1 MDSSDK
7 YGQKRVQLAEQVALD
22 LRPGGSTAVP
32 LRVVS
37 LFVLALAVAACAPA
51 APNARTQDG
60 DQAASSKQRSKA
72 IAIAVNEDV
81 SSIWD
86 AVTSGGGSGARE
98 LANVVNQ
105 HLVAITADGSPTPR
119 LLTELPSLDK
129 GTWTVQADGTMQM
142 TWRLRPNAI
151 WHDGTPFTADDLL
164 FSFAVNKD
172 PEVPNGNQEAVRL
185 IASMKA
191 IDDRTVSV
199 IWSEPYPFADR
210 LEHRELFPLPRH
222 LLERSYYDAR
232 DSFLLQAYFS
242 EDFVGLGPYRVTRWE
257 RGSHLDLAAFD
268 QFFLG
273 RPKIDT
279 IRVLFV
285 TDNNTMLANLK
296 SHTAQM
302 MLTLG
307 SAPKFDALMSLK
319 QDWEATGYGTLLT
332 DPIAYTFIEP
342 QKRNT
347 ASPSDLA
354 DPRVRQAMM
363 LGIDREA
370 LMQVHFGDQGVLAD
384 SWVHP
389 SFPQYPQVQSAATRY
404 QTDIRRAAS
413 LLEDAGWQRTSGGTI
428 EKNGQRFELT
438 MRDAD
443 GEQDALILA
452 ANWKTIGITG
462 TYEPRTA
469 ALLRDRQ
476 DRATFSGVEITV
488 NPMALLSVSRRL
500 ATVGIPTAENKWSGS
515 NRGGYSNPAW
525 DELDRRAYTSLQE
538 NDRVDIERELVRV
551 YTTDLPLLPLFF
563 RPDVIPVGGGIA
575 GPVANTGVAHRGFI
589 LHTWNIADWD
599 LTPKG

>member
-1 MDSSDK
+1 MRSM
-7 YGQKRVQLAEQVALD
+7 
-22 LRPGGSTAVP
+22 P
-32 LRVVS
+32 LW
-37 LFVLALAVAACAPA
+37 LFVLALTVAACAPT
-51 APNARTQDG
+51 APNARTQAG
-60 DQAASSKQRSKA
+60 EQSAPSKQGSKT

-86 AVTSGGGSGARE
+86 AVTSGGGTGARE

-105 HLVAITADGSPTPR
+105 HLVAITSDGSPTPR
-119 LLTELPSLDK
+119 LLSELPSLDR

-142 TWRLRPNAI
+142 TWRLRPNAV
-151 WHDGTPFTADDLL
+151 WHDGTPFTADDVL

-172 PEVPNGNQEAVRL
+172 PEVPNANQEAVRL
-185 IASMKA
+185 IAGMEA

-199 IWSEPYPFADR
+199 SWSEPYPFADR

-222 LLERSYYDAR
+222 LLERSYNDAR
-232 DSFLLQAYFS
+232 DSFLLQSYFS
-242 EDFVGLGPYRVTRWE
+242 DDFVGLGPYRVARWE

-268 QFFLG
+268 EFFLG

-319 QDWEATGYGTLLT
+319 HDWEATGHGTVLT
-332 DPIAYTFIEP
+332 DPIAYSFIEP
-342 QKRNT
+342 QKRKL
-347 ASPSDLA
+347 ASPPDLA

-363 LGIDREA
+363 YAIDREA

-389 SFPQYPQVQSAATRY
+389 SFPEYPQVQSAATRY
-404 QTDIRRAAS
+404 QTDIRRATAM
-413 LLEDAGWQRTSGGTI
+413 LEDAGWQRTNGETI
-428 EKNGQRFELT
+428 EKNGQRFDLT
-438 MRDAD
+438 LRDAD

-452 ANWKTIGITG
+452 ANWKAIGITG
-462 TYEPRTA
+462 TYEPRST

-476 DRATFSGVEITV
+476 DRATFTGVEITV
-488 NPMALLSVSRRL
+488 NPMAILSVSRRL
-500 ATVGIPTAENKWSGS
+500 ATVGIPTAENKWTGS
-515 NRGGYSNPAW
+515 NRGAYSNPAW
-525 DELDRRAYTSLQE
+525 DELDRRAYTSLQGQ
-538 NDRVDIERELVRV
+538 DRVDIERELVRI

-563 RPDVIPVGGGIA
+563 RLDVVPVGGGIT

-589 LHTWNIADWD
+589 LHTWNIVDWD
-599 LTPKG
+599 VSPRG